1 MDSKLVVDK
10 MDMLVSD
17 VNPLFITV
25 LFILLL
31 VAFKILLI
39 LYARFLVTEASK
51 FINIAVCHPIYY
63 GKQLSGFNKFL
74 WFLMTPILSV
84 IFAFFLGIVI
94 PIFVWV
100 KFIQQVM
107 GRIAYHFFS
116 VCA

>member
-51 FINIAVCHPIYY
+51 FINIAVWHPIYY

-100 KFIQQVM
+100 KFTPF
-107 GRIAYHFFS
+107 R
-116 VCA
+116 

>member
-1 MDSKLVVDK
+1 
-10 MDMLVSD
+10 ML
-17 VNPLFITV
+17 I
-25 LFILLL
+25 ILLL
-31 VAFKILLI
+31 VAFKVLLI
-39 LYARFLVTEASK
+39 LYARFLITEAFK
-51 FINIAVCHPIYY
+51 FINIAVWHPIYY

-107 GRIAYHFFS
+107 GRIAYHFFQY
-116 VCA
+116 ARE

>member
-39 LYARFLVTEASK
+39 LMLDS
-51 FINIAVCHPIYY
+51 
-63 GKQLSGFNKFL
+63 
-74 WFLMTPILSV
+74 W
-84 IFAFFLGIVI
+84 
-94 PIFVWV
+94 
-100 KFIQQVM
+100 
-107 GRIAYHFFS
+107 
-116 VCA
+116 